1 MFEHDI
7 VSGITELFFYYLQL
21 AHDPLA
27 FVKSCES
34 LTFLIRDVAHITPEN
49 FECAVQCIR
58 TFVEAS
64 LNGGTAAANKP
75 NHGGRPVPQEN
86 FRRSKSFHTSDQ
98 STEWNEVQELPT
110 NYHQVKTTTKG
121 VIKSRLGGVNVL

>member
-1 MFEHDI
+1 M
-7 VSGITELFFYYLQL
+7 QL

-64 LNGGTAAANKP
+64 LNGGTTASNKP
-75 NHGGRPVPQEN
+75 QTNPGGRPVSQDN

-98 STEWNEVQELPT
+98 STEWNEVQELPS
-110 NYHQVKTTTKG
+110 NYHQVTQKT
-121 VIKSRLGGVNVL
+121 KSLNLDLM